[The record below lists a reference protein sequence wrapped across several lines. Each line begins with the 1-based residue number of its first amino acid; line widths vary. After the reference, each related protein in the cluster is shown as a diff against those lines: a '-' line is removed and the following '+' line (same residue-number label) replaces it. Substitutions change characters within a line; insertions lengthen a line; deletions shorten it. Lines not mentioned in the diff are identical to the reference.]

1 MWRHLVTLPN
11 RLAKAAMAERFG
23 GKDNLPGSKECLNAC
38 RQAPFTR
45 SIAPS
50 PVPLDLGSGIFPW
63 LVRKL
68 VYGTPSE
75 LTKFQIQDVV
85 KQFVHAAKLSADA
98 GFAGVE
104 IHAAHGYLLS
114 QFLSPASNQREDAY
128 GGSPLAR
135 AKIVL
140 DVIHE
145 IRKAVP
151 KTFIMGIKLNSADHQ
166 SSNDLR
172 ESIEQLKAIT
182 ETGIDF
188 IEISGGSIEDPK
200 FSTGPNLE
208 KKASTKVREA
218 FFIEFA
224 NAIRHEIPHIP
235 VMVTGGIRSRK
246 GMEAIVSGNSC
257 DLVGLARPSV
267 INPMLPKEI
276 ILNPEV
282 PDDEAVAD
290 AKRLDPWRISKY
302 TSMKAIGTGRETLW
316 YTKQIRRIG
325 SQHGAVVL
333 AGSGNL
339 SNSIVDGIL
348 KHKGYAENYCGVY
361 LLPELS
367 KESMASKLPERAES
381 AQHMYRLIQTDM
393 RGIARIREIAGLV
406 NKNVASGSIR
416 PIQTFILIA
425 CLQTDLKNNRAIEGL
440 DPTAKSLQPPQL
452 LLTLL
457 LLPSMNKTSG
467 RIIVRESH
475 ECTKAP
481 NRKRAKI
488 TDPIW

>member
-38 RQAPFTR
+38 IQWARGNWGIVITGNVHRKTLAACRTWAEVCSGHGTKAIVQINHPGRQAPFTR

-325 SQHGAVVL
+325 SQHGAVDV
-333 AGSGNL
+333 S
-339 SNSIVDGIL
+339 S
-348 KHKGYAENYCGVY
+348 
-361 LLPELS
+361 
-367 KESMASKLPERAES
+367 
-381 AQHMYRLIQTDM
+381 
-393 RGIARIREIAGLV
+393 
-406 NKNVASGSIR
+406 
-416 PIQTFILIA
+416 
-425 CLQTDLKNNRAIEGL
+425 
-440 DPTAKSLQPPQL
+440 
-452 LLTLL
+452 
-457 LLPSMNKTSG
+457 
-467 RIIVRESH
+467 
-475 ECTKAP
+475 
-481 NRKRAKI
+481 
-488 TDPIW
+488 